1 MNQITASKP
10 TLKFTRTALFALGS
24 WILCALLPAT
34 NAWANAN
41 DFYTGSYDYGGEAV
55 HLFVEVEQRGPET
68 IKLRRLLNREHRIDT
83 RDYILLAVVIDNL
96 DANDAGFA
104 RLSVG
109 GHKGPEIQTADFQ
122 TRLLAPAD
130 ERRNWNLYLSRDAKI
145 TGFTAILAPRAYS
158 NYRGND
164 HGYYDRGYLN
174 NSTFYGWIWRDR
186 HYQHPRG
193 HRYYNQ
199 RDYNRQYDRY
209 NGRAYDRR
217 FDRRYNR
224 TRDGH
229 YRTHQDNRIRRNRQR
244 QVPDQNTNQNQRPAR
259 PGFGDRD
266 LYEHERTQ
274 RPKRDERLRGNH
286 EHRGERRNNR
296 ERINTE
302 RRQSP
307 RAATPR
313 GATPR
318 AERPRAR
325 TQPRQQNRTQP
336 RQQPRQQQR
345 QQRAQ
350 ANQARA
356 QRRPQLSKQRST
368 RAATPR
374 RDEVRQRSQR

>member
-1 MNQITASKP
+1 MDKITVSKP
-10 TLKFTRTALFALGS
+10 PHKFTRAALLALSS

-34 NAWANAN
+34 SAWANAN

-55 HLFVEVEQRGPET
+55 HLFVEVDQRGPET
-68 IKLRRLLNREHRIDT
+68 IKLRRLLSREHRIDT

-109 GHKGPEIQTADFQ
+109 GHKGPDIQTADFQ

-158 NYRGND
+158 NYRGD
-164 HGYYDRGYLN
+164 GYGYYDRGYLN

-186 HYQHPRG
+186 YYQHPRG
-193 HRYYNQ
+193 HRYYNP
-199 RDYNRQYDRY
+199 RNYNRY
-209 NGRAYDRR
+209 NSQRYDRR
-217 FDRRYNR
+217 FDGRYNR
-224 TRDGH
+224 ARDRH
-229 YRTHQDNRIRRNRQR
+229 YRSHRDNNLRRNRQR
-244 QVPDQNTNQNQRPAR
+244 QVPDQNTNQTQRPAR

-266 LYEHERTQ
+266 IYEHERTQ
-274 RPKRDERLRGNH
+274 RPKREERVRGNH
-286 EHRGERRNNR
+286 EYRGERRNNQRNNQRRNNR

-302 RRQSP
+302 RRQST
-307 RAATPR
+307 RAA
-313 GATPR
+313 APR
-318 AERPRAR
+318 AERPRTR
-325 TQPRQQNRTQP
+325 TQPRQQNRPQP
-336 RQQPRQQQR
+336 RQQR

-350 ANQARA
+350 SNQARA

-374 RDEVRQRSQR
+374 ADQTRQRSQR